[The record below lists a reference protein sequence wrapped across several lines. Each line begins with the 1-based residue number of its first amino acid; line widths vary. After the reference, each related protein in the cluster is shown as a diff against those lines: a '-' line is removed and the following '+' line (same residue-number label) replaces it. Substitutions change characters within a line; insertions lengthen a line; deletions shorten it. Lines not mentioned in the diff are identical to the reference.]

1 MRSSAYA
8 RLGKGSFSCY
18 CCWWGFV
25 VLLVFSSSYPCR
37 WEHTCDL
44 RTCGYKD
51 HVMSLPSLSSWG
63 ECNYEQ
69 MGKWHDSTANELPYW
84 GRGQCITL
92 LYFRILIITFF
103 SSVIITHASIFE
115 FKSCWW
121 SIMDIIKSLCSGREA
136 THAYEC
142 CRIRHLVQAEL
153 SHWILNKTSTK
164 EGRS

>member
-8 RLGKGSFSCY
+8 KPGKGSISCY

-25 VLLVFSSSYPCR
+25 VILLSFSPSYPCR
-37 WEHTCDL
+37 EEHTCNL
-44 RTCGYKD
+44 QTCVYKD

-103 SSVIITHASIFE
+103 FSVIITHANIFE

-121 SIMDIIKSLCSGREA
+121 SIMDIINCLCSGWEA

-142 CRIRHLVQAEL
+142 CRIRHLAQTEL
-153 SHWILNKTSTK
+153 SHWILN
-164 EGRS
+164 

>member
-8 RLGKGSFSCY
+8 KLEKGSINCY

-25 VLLVFSSSYPCR
+25 VTVLLYFPSSHPCR
-37 WEHTCDL
+37 YEHTCDL
-44 RTCGYKD
+44 QTCVYKE

-92 LYFRILIITFF
+92 LYFRLLIITFF
-103 SSVIITHASIFE
+103 FPMWILHMQT
-115 FKSCWW
+115 
-121 SIMDIIKSLCSGREA
+121 SLN
-136 THAYEC
+136 
-142 CRIRHLVQAEL
+142 L
-153 SHWILNKTSTK
+153 SHVDGALWTSLTASVLAGKQQMLLNAA
-164 EGRS
+164 E

>member
-8 RLGKGSFSCY
+8 KPGKGSISCY

-25 VLLVFSSSYPCR
+25 VILLSFSPSFPCR
-37 WEHTCDL
+37 EEHTCNL
-44 RTCGYKD
+44 QTCVYKD

-103 SSVIITHASIFE
+103 SVWLLHMQT
-115 FKSCWW
+115 
-121 SIMDIIKSLCSGREA
+121 SLN
-136 THAYEC
+136 
-142 CRIRHLVQAEL
+142 L
-153 SHWILNKTSTK
+153 SHVDGALWTSLTASVLA
-164 EGRS
+164 GRQHMLMNAVE